1 MNYCLFRLRFKTEI
15 HIGDDS
21 GMTSLTACE
30 EQIHSDTVFSS
41 LCIEALQNG
50 GYNKLNLLYSLI
62 KDGSLLI
69 SDAFPFYNEELFL
82 PKPFINIKSENINRS
97 YENVKVLKKLK
108 YIPSIKFEE
117 YIGYMKGKNDFETE
131 TINKQFGV
139 HNIRVMAAVSGNEE
153 TMPYNVGTFSFFKNC
168 GLYIIAAY
176 KSEKELE
183 ILKHL
188 LNLLSFTGIGGK
200 RTAGLGRFELEDE
213 IYLDEPY
220 TESQESLIKLLKKE
234 NSMFYMTLN
243 VSLPKGTEIDTA
255 IDGAFYKLVRRGG
268 FIQSQNYSET
278 PLKKKVMYFIAPGS
292 CFKNKFNGD
301 VYDVSLNGNHPVF
314 RMAKP
319 LFLGV
324 NI

>member
-117 YIGYMKGKNDFETE
+117 YIGYMKGKNDHISNKVFDEQRTYIKSKLDNLDGLSE
-131 TINKQFGV
+131 EEVQTI
-139 HNIRVMAAVSGNEE
+139 IRLIQNLWHEIRESAA
-153 TMPYNVGTFSFFKNC
+153 FKTK
-168 GLYIIAAY
+168 A
-176 KSEKELE
+176 EKE
-183 ILKHL
+183 
-188 LNLLSFTGIGGK
+188 
-200 RTAGLGRFELEDE
+200 
-213 IYLDEPY
+213 
-220 TESQESLIKLLKKE
+220 
-234 NSMFYMTLN
+234 
-243 VSLPKGTEIDTA
+243 
-255 IDGAFYKLVRRGG
+255 
-268 FIQSQNYSET
+268 
-278 PLKKKVMYFIAPGS
+278 
-292 CFKNKFNGD
+292 
-301 VYDVSLNGNHPVF
+301 
-314 RMAKP
+314 
-319 LFLGV
+319 
-324 NI
+324 